1 MTRTVLITGAAG
13 AVGSAV
19 AERLEAD
26 ARWNV
31 VRTDID
37 TLDVTHHSAVSIA
50 LLEHDPDVV
59 LHLAG
64 QKHAP
69 VGEIE
74 VEETLDVNVEGTR
87 NVIEATAADGVR
99 VVTAST
105 CKACDPETVYGA
117 TKLIAERLTLN
128 AGGVVIR
135 FHNIPEAGGNV
146 LRLWESLP
154 ADEPLPVCDAYR
166 YFLPMSRAVDL
177 AVRALELPGSARY
190 MADPGDPVWIP
201 TLAEKLYPG
210 RDHLRI
216 PLRRG
221 DRHREPLH
229 AACETLHQHGDLFRI
244 VSPYD
249 PPAIAEQLAA

>member
-1 MTRTVLITGAAG
+1 MTGTVLITGAAG
-13 AVGSAV
+13 AVGSRAF
-19 AERLEAD
+19 EQLRGP
-26 ARWNV
+26 RWNV
-31 VRTDID
+31 IRTDVD
-37 TLDVTHHSAVSIA
+37 TLDVT
-50 LLEHDPDVV
+50 DPDAVLLALERYRPTV
-59 LHLAG
+59 ILHLAG

-69 VGEIE
+69 VGEVEIE
-74 VEETLDVNVEGTR
+74 QTLAVNVDGTR
-87 NVIEATAADGVR
+87 NVIEAAAADGVR

-146 LRLWESLP
+146 LRLWEALP
-154 ADEPLPVCDAYR
+154 EDEPLPVCDAHR

-201 TLAEKLYPG
+201 NLAEKLYPG
-210 RDHLRI
+210 REQRRI

-249 PPAIAEQLAA
+249 PPSLAEQLAA

>member
-1 MTRTVLITGAAG
+1 VTGTMLITGAAG
-13 AVGSAV
+13 AVGAAV
-19 AERLEAD
+19 TDRL
-26 ARWNV
+26 ARDPGWTV
-31 VRTDID
+31 IETDVD
-37 TLDVTHHSAVSIA
+37 TLDVTNHVQVFDAMEQWRPTI
-50 LLEHDPDVV
+50 V

-69 VGEIE
+69 QGEIQ
-74 VEETLDVNVEGTR
+74 VRETLAVNTEGTR
-87 NVIEATAADGVR
+87 NVLHAARIFNTR

-117 TKLIAERLTLN
+117 TKLVAERLTLN

-146 LRLWESLP
+146 LRIWESLP
-154 ADEPLPVCDAYR
+154 ADQPLPVCDAYR
-166 YFLPMSRAVDL
+166 YFLPMERAVDL
-177 AVRALELPGSARY
+177 AVHAAELPGSARY
-190 MADPGDPVWIP
+190 MADPGNPVWIP
-201 TLAEKLYPG
+201 ALAEQLYPG
-210 RDHLRI
+210 RPQQRI

-249 PPAIAEQLAA
+249 PPALVEQIAA